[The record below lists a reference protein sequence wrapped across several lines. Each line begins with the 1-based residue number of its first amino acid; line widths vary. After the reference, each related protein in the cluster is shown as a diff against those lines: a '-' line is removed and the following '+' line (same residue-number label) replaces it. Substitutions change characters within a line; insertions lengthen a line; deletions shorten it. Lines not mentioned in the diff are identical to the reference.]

1 MALDRVLLAVGPGDA
16 GSADQLAAA
25 VADIA
30 APAAA
35 TVTLLHTFDP
45 DEFDDI
51 VENLEYHAGEDVDAD
66 TVAGRHATIRNIRD
80 HLDAAGVAT
89 TVSGAVGEPGPAVVA
104 AATDV
109 DADVVAVGGRGRSPA
124 GKALFGSTANH
135 VLRNAPCPV
144 LYVRRPGRS
153 V

>member
-1 MALDRVLLAVGPGDA
+1 MSLDRVLLAIGPGDA
-16 GSADQLAAA
+16 GSADQLGGA

-30 APAAA
+30 GPADA

-45 DEFDDI
+45 FEDI

-66 TVAGRHATIRNIRD
+66 TVAARHATIRNVRD

-89 TVSGAVGEPGPAVVA
+89 TVRGTVGDPGPAVVT
-104 AATDV
+104 AATEI
-109 DADVVAVGGRGRSPA
+109 DADVLAVGGRGRSPA

-135 VLRNAPCPV
+135 VLRHAPCPV

-153 V
+153 T